1 MLIAAG
7 STRDALRRQV
17 GWRREVAKAPVAGR
31 MRALLDVPSRLP
43 WRVWYEADP
52 NAHDARCWE
61 RWRVAVPDGALVVF
75 ALGFTD
81 CGRCA
86 ALTARG
92 VTWLTRAKTNL
103 RDEVERGRVPTAV
116 RDRLVWI
123 GTEATRPPVRLIEVQ
138 THGTGY
144 RDLTNTLD
152 LGRLPTTDATAL
164 YRPRWRVEDAFS
176 VVSRLLGLAYF
187 YSGAENA
194 VAMQL
199 WTTWL
204 LYTVLVD
211 LTDAGAERRAGPG
224 ADLSLAMVDR
234 SLYVLIQATRQVRP
248 PIRSAI

>member
-1 MLIAAG
+1 MCCKLIIDIRIHIKNTTL
-7 STRDALRRQV
+7 S
-17 GWRREVAKAPVAGR
+17 WHSSWGR
-31 MRALLDVPSRLP
+31 
-43 WRVWYEADP
+43 Y
-52 NAHDARCWE
+52 
-61 RWRVAVPDGALVVF
+61 
-75 ALGFTD
+75 
-81 CGRCA
+81 
-86 ALTARG
+86 
-92 VTWLTRAKTNL
+92 
-103 RDEVERGRVPTAV
+103 EVERGRVPTAV

-234 SLYVLIQATRQVRP
+234 SLYVLIQATRQDP
-248 PIRSAI
+248 TTDPIRDLTDHARRLGILKRSRKPPH